1 MKCWKKWLEIAG
13 LILDAISFT
22 ISVIVVVDSLF
33 RINLM
38 SITELGMI
46 GEFITIMPCFKAGF
60 NLLFKR

>member
-13 LILDAISFT
+13 LILASISFT

-33 RINLM
+33 GINLM
-38 SITELGMI
+38 SIAELGMI
-46 GEFITIMPCFKAGF
+46 GELITIMPCFKAGF